1 MDAQL
6 RAELQN
12 TLSSIGA
19 SAPVFTS
26 SAATDRLY
34 EGFVLSIVIRAL
46 LRIGARLQ
54 VYSGGT
60 RPVPSSQINLRRA
73 PGRIYGNSTDAGFI
87 LVEYEGNHYELH
99 TDLRVAGTS
108 GVLHE
113 LDITIVDHG
122 HAHSCRTQSVD
133 PNGSKTRFICECK
146 CYGSSLPL
154 SIGREFLGLGTEF
167 TCRAKTIASNS
178 TSASI
183 VTLAKAHKK
192 ITQFSLD
199 PNHPDKV
206 DSFIGWLAKEME
218 HVL

>member
-1 MDAQL
+1 MDTQL
-6 RAELQN
+6 RAEIQS

-34 EGFVLSIVIRAL
+34 AGFVFSIVIRAL

-60 RPVPSSQINLRRA
+60 RPVPSSKINLRRA

-87 LVEYEGNHYELH
+87 LIEYENKHYELH

-122 HAHSCRTQSVD
+122 HAHSCRMQSVD
-133 PNGSKTRFICECK
+133 PNGSKARFNCECK

-178 TSASI
+178 TSTSI
-183 VTLAKAHKK
+183 ITLAKSHKK
-192 ITQFSLD
+192 ITQFMLEPS
-199 PNHPDKV
+199 HSDKV
-206 DSFIGWLAKEME
+206 DSFVGWLAKEME